1 MRNIIS
7 SEYWCRCVM
16 IMTTNIKYCGFVYRD
31 VEHDDN
37 DRQSDYHPW
46 SGEISFPE
54 EPKLVL
60 EVPKLFICLSESKL
74 GLNKLNNELR
84 NKSRQ
89 AKNEDVGR
97 AVWTL
102 DG

>member
-1 MRNIIS
+1 
-7 SEYWCRCVM
+7 M
-16 IMTTNIKYCGFVYRD
+16 IMTTNSKYCGFIYRD
-31 VEHDDN
+31 VGHDDN
-37 DRQSDYHPW
+37 GRQSDYQPW

>member
-1 MRNIIS
+1 
-7 SEYWCRCVM
+7 M
-16 IMTTNIKYCGFVYRD
+16 IMTTNIKHCGFNYRD
-31 VEHDDN
+31 VGYDDN
-37 DRQSDYHPW
+37 GRQSDYQPW

-60 EVPKLFICLSESKL
+60 EVPKLFSLSESKP
-74 GLNKLNNELR
+74 GPNKLNNELR